1 MPCYGMRT
9 TTQVLEGIKDIN
21 LLAAAMNE
29 MGLKTRV
36 IAQTIAFSGVPQG
49 TGEWLEGNYQN
60 GKLTINNGDKL
71 DLGALKKYT
80 AIANLKKQVAANNA
94 DKYKK
99 TKLTL
104 TKVSEFK
111 YTVTKKG

>member
-9 TTQVLEGIKDIN
+9 TTQVLEGIEDVN
-21 LLAAAMNE
+21 LLAAGLEE

-36 IAQTIAFSGVPQG
+36 VAKTVAFSGVLTG
-49 TGEWLEGNYQN
+49 TGEWLEGSYQN
-60 GKLTINNGDKL
+60 GKLTIQNGDRL
-71 DLGALKKYT
+71 DLDLLKKYT
-80 AIANLKKQVAANNA
+80 AVANLKKQVAANNA

-104 TKVSEFK
+104 TKVGEFNYK
-111 YTVTKKG
+111 VTKKG